1 MSKRHLSREARLAEL
16 RLDPRLDSH
25 PGRPRETTIEPPARR
40 RSIEPQRRRSI
51 LPRVI
56 AAIAVVGLAAYLLNG
71 LGGPSGSSW
80 QNVHS
85 PVVPTHIT
93 PDGLPGRS

>member
-1 MSKRHLSREARLAEL
+1 MSRRHLSRETRLAE
-16 RLDPRLDSH
+16 PRLDH
-25 PGRPRETTIEPPARR
+25 PRETTIEQ
-40 RSIEPQRRRSI
+40 PQGRRSI

-71 LGGPSGSSW
+71 RGDATGSGW
-80 QNVHS
+80 QNVHP

-93 PDGLPGRS
+93 PDGLSGRSGR